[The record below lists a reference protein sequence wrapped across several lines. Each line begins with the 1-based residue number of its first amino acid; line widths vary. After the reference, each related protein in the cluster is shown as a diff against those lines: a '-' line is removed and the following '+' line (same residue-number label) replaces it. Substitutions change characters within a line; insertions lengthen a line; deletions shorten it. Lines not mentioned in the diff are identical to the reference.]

1 MKSWEEELMN
11 ILRIIGAVIGS
22 VGKVLSIVFVWLFNA
37 LLGVLKLSIMLFL
50 LVFQI
55 VLGIIGSCSRI

>member
-1 MKSWEEELMN
+1 MN